1 MENKQDQV
9 KQQLQEKKARLEQIR
24 DAYHRE
30 QERLQQQTE
39 RQGSPADDKVN
50 DNSLADAYQAYR
62 AHQRQYA

>member
-30 QERLQQQTE
+30 RELLNQKAEQGKADESPVQQ
-39 RQGSPADDKVN
+39 
-50 DNSLADAYQAYR
+50 AYQAYM

>member
-1 MENKQDQV
+1 MDIQQNQV

-30 QERLQQQTE
+30 QARSQQQTE
-39 RQGSPADDKVN
+39 RQGSPADDQVN
-50 DNSLADAYQAYR
+50 DSSLTDAYQAYR

>member
-1 MENKQDQV
+1 MDKQQDQV
-9 KQQLQEKKARLEQIR
+9 KQQLQRKQELLEKIR
-24 DAYHRE
+24 DAYRRE